1 MRTGYL
7 YLLIVILLL
16 SRQLSSQN
24 ITLDSLIETVNV
36 MKGQEKIDACAELSF
51 RYFRIDPAKGIYFGH
66 KALILADSLKLPA
79 AKSKAWNSLGA
90 NYFAMGNQDSARIS
104 FHKALHYAT
113 AHNDTIELATAFNR
127 LGVFYEKK
135 GAFDSALIVFHKAL
149 VQYAQLENFERTG
162 LVNENIGNIHLHR
175 GELKT
180 ALVFLL
186 EAESAFKRIGNKSNL
201 ASVYLKIGRVYSETG
216 EYETAEKWYQKG
228 KLIAIEAGDFHTA
241 GVAINAMGIM
251 YKNQNRL
258 EEALTNYLEIIE
270 MGEKINSTRLLF
282 AAYNN
287 IGIVYY
293 DLGEY
298 KKALDYHQ
306 RALIF
311 AKALNN
317 PVLLAEQY
325 VNTAIAYNALED
337 YSHALSLFEQALPV
351 FISSGSWPSLL
362 ATYQGLITANNGLKD
377 YSRSVDYYEKFISV
391 KDSLNRNELNTALDS
406 MKVKFNTEQT
416 MIENTLL
423 SQQNELH
430 EKTIA
435 LQRTAMFSAILFT
448 LLLLGFIAVVVRSR
462 QKVKKAN
469 RLLALKNE
477 EISAKAEE
485 LELKNKQLLEY
496 AQYKDSMNSFLVH
509 DLKNPL
515 NAIINLDSANLTGH
529 QAEGIKQS
537 GRQMLTI
544 VSNLLDIS
552 KHENNRINLTI
563 EDLSLAGVIHQAFG
577 ETDYLA
583 KQKSIKMALG
593 FLNDFVVKADQEI
606 FKRVFVNIFTNA
618 IKFSQTGGAIRIFA
632 EQQADMQLKIMV
644 KDEGEGISPEY
655 LPFVF
660 NKFSQEIPRN
670 SGYSVSTGIGLTFC
684 KMAVETLGGTIG
696 VISEK
701 GSGATFWFTIPLSHS
716 ASPFPASDL
725 ELSFDTD
732 SGTNLNLTADE
743 KNYLKPFCIKLEN
756 LSVYEITDVKKIV
769 HSVEERSENLI
780 NWKSLFLQAL
790 SACNEQK
797 YKELTCICNDKSLQD
812 TDC

>member
-1 MRTGYL
+1 MKTKAL
-7 YLLIVILLL
+7 VLIGALFFIHCSILA
-16 SRQLSSQN
+16 Q
-24 ITLDSLIETVNV
+24 TAEFDSLFKEMNR
-36 MKGQEKIDACAELSF
+36 KQGREKIDACAELSF

-66 KALILADSLKLPA
+66 EALFLADSLNLPA

-90 NYFAMGNQDSARIS
+90 NYLSMGNQDSARIS

-113 AHNDTIELATAFNR
+113 VHNNTIELATAFNR

-135 GAFDSALIVFHKAL
+135 GAFDSALNVFHKAL
-149 VQYAQLENFERTG
+149 RQYEQLENFERTG

-186 EAESAFKRIGNKSNL
+186 EAESAFKRTGNKSNL

-216 EYETAEKWYQKG
+216 EYETARKWYQKG

-241 GVAINAMGIM
+241 GIAINAMGIM
-251 YKNQNRL
+251 FKKQNKL

-270 MGEKINSTRLLF
+270 MGEKIKSNNLLF
-282 AAYNN
+282 AAHNN
-287 IGIVYY
+287 IGNVYH
-293 DLGEY
+293 DLGEHR
-298 KKALDYHQ
+298 KALVYHQ
-306 RALIF
+306 QALIY

-317 PVLLAEQY
+317 PILLAEQY
-325 VNTAIAYNALED
+325 VNTANAYNALED
-337 YSHALSLFEQALPV
+337 YSHALNLFEQALPI
-351 FISSGSWPSLL
+351 FASSGSWPSLL

-391 KDSLNRNELNTALDS
+391 KDSLTRNELNTALDS
-406 MKVKFNTEQT
+406 LKVKFNTEQT

-448 LLLLGFIAVVVRSR
+448 LLLLGFIAFVVRSR

-577 ETDYLA
+577 ETNYLA

-593 FLNDFVVKADQEI
+593 FPNDFVVKADQEI

-644 KDEGEGISPEY
+644 KDEGEGISQEY
-655 LPFVF
+655 MPFVF
-660 NKFSQEIPRN
+660 DKFSQEIPRN
-670 SGYSVSTGIGLTFC
+670 SGYSVSTGIGLTYC

-701 GSGATFWFTIPLSHS
+701 GSGATFWFTIPLSHK
-716 ASPFPASDL
+716 ASEFPASDL
-725 ELSFDTD
+725 LLSFDTD
-732 SGTNLNLTADE
+732 SRTNLKLTEVE
-743 KNYLKPFCIKLEN
+743 KNYLKPFCIELEN

-769 HSVEERSENLI
+769 HSVEGRSEHLI
-780 NWKSLFLQAL
+780 NWKSQFLQAL
-790 SACNEQK
+790 SACNEQQ
-797 YKELTCICNDKSLQD
+797 YKELTCICND
-812 TDC
+812 

>member
-1 MRTGYL
+1 MKTKTL
-7 YLLIVILLL
+7 TLFSAMFIFTCLINAQNTQIENLTKLVDA
-16 SRQLSSQN
+16 SQG
-24 ITLDSLIETVNV
+24 
-36 MKGQEKIDACAELSF
+36 KEKANACSELSF
-51 RYFRIDPAKGIYFGH
+51 QYFRIDPAKGIYFGH
-66 KALILADSLKLPA
+66 KALFLADSLNLPA

-90 NYFAMGNQDSARIS
+90 NYLSMGNQDSARIS

-113 AHNDTIELATAFNR
+113 SHNDTIELATAFNR

-135 GAFDSALIVFHKAL
+135 GAFDSALNVFHKAL

-186 EAESAFKRIGNKSNL
+186 EAESAFKRTGNKSNL

-216 EYETAEKWYQKG
+216 DYETAGKWYPKG
-228 KLIAIEAGDFHTA
+228 KLIAIETGDFHTA

-251 YKNQNRL
+251 YKNQNKL
-258 EEALTNYLEIIE
+258 EEALNNYLEIIE
-270 MGEKINSTRLLF
+270 MGEKIKSNNLLF
-282 AAYNN
+282 AAHNN
-287 IGIVYY
+287 IGNVYL
-293 DLGEY
+293 DLGEN
-298 KKALDYHQ
+298 KKALEYHQ
-306 RALIF
+306 QALIF

-325 VNTAIAYNALED
+325 VNTANAYNALFD

-391 KDSLNRNELNTALDS
+391 KDSLTRNELNTALDS
-406 MKVKFNTEQT
+406 LKVKFNTEQT

-448 LLLLGFIAVVVRSR
+448 LLLLGFFAVVVMSR

-469 RLLALKNE
+469 QLLALKNE

-515 NAIINLDSANLTGH
+515 NAIINLDPASLTGH

-577 ETDYLA
+577 ETNYLA

-593 FLNDFVVKADQEI
+593 FPNDFVVKADQEI

-660 NKFSQEIPRN
+660 DKFSQEIPRN

-701 GSGATFWFTIPLSHS
+701 GSGATFWFTIPLSHK
-716 ASPFPASDL
+716 ASEFPASDL
-725 ELSFDTD
+725 ERSFDTD
-732 SGTNLNLTADE
+732 SCTNLKLTEVE
-743 KNYLKPFCIKLEN
+743 KNYLDHFCKKLKN
-756 LSVYEITDVKKIV
+756 MSVYQITDVKEIIKAI
-769 HSVEERSENLI
+769 EGRSENLS

-790 SACNEQK
+790 SACNEQQ
-797 YKELTCICNDKSLQD
+797 YKELTCICND
-812 TDC
+812 